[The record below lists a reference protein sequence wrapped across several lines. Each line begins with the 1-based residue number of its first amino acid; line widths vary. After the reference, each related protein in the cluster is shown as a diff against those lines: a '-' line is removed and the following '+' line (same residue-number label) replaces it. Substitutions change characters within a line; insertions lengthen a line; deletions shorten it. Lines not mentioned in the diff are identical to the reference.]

1 MIIEK
6 IKRKITTQFAILERN
21 EEKITFKITTQFKIL
36 ERDISKILAKN
47 KDTELQ
53 KYASYIEQRLDT
65 IRDKKYEGQEMMI
78 RNKLEN
84 EIVDEWFKITNEITN
99 EKMERH
105 QELVDQLTGCL
116 EGLCQKKEA
125 EIRKEEDGMQEQ
137 RLKRRMGEEFKI
149 EEMQLKIKKEE

>member
-1 MIIEK
+1 M
-6 IKRKITTQFAILERN
+6 L
-21 EEKITFKITTQFKIL
+21 L
-36 ERDISKILAKN
+36 
-47 KDTELQ
+47 
-53 KYASYIEQRLDT
+53 YIRLDT
-65 IRDKKYEGQEMMI
+65 IQDKKHEDQKMMI
-78 RNKLEN
+78 RNKAED
-84 EIVDEWFKITNEITN
+84 EIVDDWIKITNEITN